1 MLRDFNKLET
11 FLTVV
16 KEKSFSK
23 ASKKLGVS
31 QPAVTQQ
38 IKLLEEYVDSKIIER
53 KKNGIKLTKE
63 GEEFLRIAQRIE
75 RCINSAEKDM
85 IKIINKKLVFNI
97 GASFT
102 IGNYILPAFINNISK
117 AIDNDVMLKV
127 EMTQP
132 ILDELLDKKIDL
144 ALIESP
150 IFLEG
155 IIYREW
161 MEDELVIVSNAPLPK
176 YVKPDDLYKYSWICR
191 EEDSHTRKLVSEV
204 FEELDVDCSTFDIL
218 SVVTSTTALNNAII
232 KAPKDEKQVISIMSK
247 CILEDEVGCEK
258 LFLSRLR
265 GKKIIRK
272 LYIAYLKDKKNDA
285 FVDTVVN
292 YIMHATRRK

>member
-1 MLRDFNKLET
+1 MFKDFSKIET
-11 FLTVV
+11 FLTVY

-75 RCINSAEKDM
+75 RCINGAEKDM

-102 IGNYILPAFINNISK
+102 IGNYILPEFINNISR

-161 MEDELVIVSNAPLPK
+161 MEDELVIVSNVPLPK

-204 FEELDVDCSTFDIL
+204 FEEVDIDCSTFDIL
-218 SVVTSTTALNNAII
+218 SVVTSTTALKHSIL
-232 KAPKDEKQVISIMSK
+232 KAPKDEQQVISIVSK
-247 CILEDEVGCEK
+247 HVIEDDLESGK
-258 LFLSRLR
+258 LHMARIR
-265 GKKIIRK
+265 GKKILRK
-272 LYIAYLKDKKNDA
+272 LYISYLKDKKNDA
-285 FVDTVVN
+285 FVDSVVN
-292 YIMHATRRK
+292 YIMNATRRK